1 MSDGIRKEFY
11 KFWNKKFDG
20 LRFTVDCS
28 VPSGLQSV
36 SAEELAYLVFEH
48 QQTIIDPQQELID
61 VIREERD
68 YLIDLVLGTEDRAG
82 LLDICDNY
90 YGPEYREDKARVEAM
105 GMGEKYE

>member
-1 MSDGIRKEFY
+1 MTEEFNAFVTQRI
-11 KFWNKKFDG
+11 KLHSERTGMKTG
-20 LRFTVDCS
+20 ESHPFTRHS
-28 VPSGLQSV
+28 SKM
-36 SAEELAYLVFEH
+36 AAFEAWEY
-48 QQTIIDPQQELID
+48 QQTIIDHQQELID
-61 VIREERD
+61 VLREERD